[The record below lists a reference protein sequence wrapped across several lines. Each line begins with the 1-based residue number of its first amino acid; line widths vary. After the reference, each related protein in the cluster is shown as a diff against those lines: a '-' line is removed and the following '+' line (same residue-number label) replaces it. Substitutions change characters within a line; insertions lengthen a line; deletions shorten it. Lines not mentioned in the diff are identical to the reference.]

1 MRRENLYRAC
11 MPGVELREADGDTGM
26 PTMTGHFAVFNT
38 DTEINSSREGRFIE
52 RLAPGAFTK
61 TLKERRDQVKV
72 MFNHGRDPQIGEKP
86 LGPIAELREDETGA
100 YYEVPLLDAGYVR
113 ELLPALKAGLL
124 GASFRFSVVREDI
137 VDKPAR
143 SAANPDRIPER
154 TIREAKLFEFGPV
167 VNPAYAAAT
176 AGIRSITDEIMDVDA
191 IALASPIL
199 LDEERTMRARV
210 FLSRTI
216 PEVEDAAEE
225 RKDYSADQRKQ
236 LASEGKALPDGSF
249 PIVTVADLEN
259 AIHAFGR
266 ASDKAAAKAHIMKR
280 ARALGRSDLIPQDW
294 MSSNSSDEST
304 TAPTATAEPPQAHP
318 SRTGRGSTY
327 PGLYGPESTRKPS
340 WLL

>member
-38 DTEINSSREGRFIE
+38 PTEINSSREGRFME
-52 RLAPGAFTK
+52 TLAPGAFTK
-61 TLKERRDQVKV
+61 SIRERASQVKV

-100 YYEVPLLDAGYVR
+100 YYEVPLLDAQYVR

-137 VDKPAR
+137 VDRPAR

-199 LDEERTMRARV
+199 LDEERTARARV
-210 FLSRTI
+210 FLTR
-216 PEVEDAAEE
+216 
-225 RKDYSADQRKQ
+225 
-236 LASEGKALPDGSF
+236 ALPGQGEQDEREDTNSPSGDI
-249 PIVTVADLEN
+249 PTAPEADAEP
-259 AIHAFGR
+259 
-266 ASDKAAAKAHIMKR
+266 AKAHL
-280 ARALGRSDLIPQDW
+280 A
-294 MSSNSSDEST
+294 
-304 TAPTATAEPPQAHP
+304 
-318 SRTGRGSTY
+318 RTGRGSMY